1 MNDYFSSS
9 WSGVKGGRSMK
20 VKQNDD
26 GTNLGEIPNLGSP
39 VQVFHERSRF
49 DELKQFVYFW
59 SKKPGSLLMTLICR
73 RVSCA
78 CQSLHF
84 LLCRQ
89 FMTEIGC
96 TRAARSRPLRK
107 FKKKMLQVGRSVFS
121 CLPALGCIRP
131 PPRQSGDF
139 EK

>member
-9 WSGVKGGRSMK
+9 WSGVKGGRGSMK

-59 SKKPGSLLMTLICR
+59 SKKPGSLLMTLILDVCH
-73 RVSCA
+73 VPDKVFISYYVG
-78 CQSLHF
+78 SL
-84 LLCRQ
+84 
-89 FMTEIGC
+89 
-96 TRAARSRPLRK
+96 
-107 FKKKMLQVGRSVFS
+107 
-121 CLPALGCIRP
+121 
-131 PPRQSGDF
+131 
-139 EK
+139 